1 MQTTRSN
8 NTPFWL
14 LLIGLFL
21 ILVSKSLLTEGM
33 FFDGV
38 TYASISRN
46 MAEGQGTFW
55 NPHYTQTLYPEFRQH
70 PPLALGMEALAFKSF
85 GDHLRIE
92 KAYSVLMFL
101 LSGLFIALIWKRTTN
116 NIRWAWLPLLFWL
129 AMPLVTWCATNN
141 MLENTMSVFVLLS
154 VYLMIV
160 SYQRNH
166 KFWLFL
172 SAVALF
178 LAFLSKGFTGLFPL
192 VFPILY
198 CAFDQKHKWIQ
209 GPIDSLILLVSLVVF
224 AGIMFLVFPPSL
236 PYLKDYI
243 QLQVIDGGLH
253 EATASSRFY
262 IVFSLLQQL
271 IAPFV
276 IVLAL
281 LICKAKNKVNNKIFE
296 FPLDKDW
303 FYIFLILGLLGV
315 LPIMVSVKQRDFYM
329 LAALPFFALACGHIT
344 LSMVTLWLPK
354 MTPRFRKWSTLGA
367 SCVLLTGL
375 VLNIVH
381 FGKYG
386 RDEALIEEV
395 KAQIAA
401 ADGKTLIE
409 ITSEEYINWAKHAY
423 YMRYGKISLSSTEQL
438 PPIDSRQ
445 PAGQPW
451 NDMGGSTEQ
460 LKTEQ
465 LTTE

>member
-1 MQTTRSN
+1 MLARSN
-8 NTPFWL
+8 NIPFWL

-21 ILVSKSLLTEGM
+21 ILVSNSLLTEGM

-38 TYASISRN
+38 TYAGISRN

-70 PPLALGMEALAFKSF
+70 PPLALGMEALAFKAF
-85 GDHLRIE
+85 GDHLWVE

-129 AMPLVTWCATNN
+129 AMPLVSWSSTNN
-141 MLENTMSVFVLLS
+141 LLENTMSVFVLLS

-160 SYQRNH
+160 GYQRNH
-166 KFWLFL
+166 KIWLILAAL
-172 SAVALF
+172 SLL
-178 LAFLSKGFTGLFPL
+178 LAFLTKGFTGMFPL

-198 CAFDQKHKWIQ
+198 CAFDQKRKWIQ
-209 GPIDSLILLVSLVVF
+209 GPIDSLILLVSMAVF
-224 AGIMFLVFPPSL
+224 AGIMFLVFPKSL
-236 PYLKDYI
+236 SYIKDYI
-243 QLQVIDGGLH
+243 QLQVIGGGLH
-253 EATASSRFY
+253 ETTVSSRFY

-276 IVLAL
+276 IVLTFV
-281 LICKAKNKVNNKIFE
+281 ICKAKNKVNNKVFE
-296 FPLDKDW
+296 FPLDKGW

-354 MTPRFRKWSTLGA
+354 MTPKVNKWTTLGTA
-367 SCVLLTGL
+367 GVVLIGL
-375 VLNIVH
+375 VLNIVNL
-381 FGKYG
+381 GKYG

-401 ADGKTLIE
+401 ADGKTIIE
-409 ITSEEYINWAKHAY
+409 ITPEEYTQWAKHAY
-423 YMRYGKISLSSTEQL
+423 YMRYGKISLIINYQL
-438 PPIDSRQ
+438 SII
-445 PAGQPW
+445 
-451 NDMGGSTEQ
+451 N
-460 LKTEQ
+460 
-465 LTTE
+465 

>member
-1 MQTTRSN
+1 M
-8 NTPFWL
+8 

-70 PPLALGMEALAFKSF
+70 PPLALGMEALAFKAF
-85 GDHLRIE
+85 GDHLWVE

-129 AMPLVTWCATNN
+129 AMPLVAWCATNN
-141 MLENTMSVFVLLS
+141 MLENTMTVFVLLS

-198 CAFDQKHKWIQ
+198 CVFDQKRKWIQ
-209 GPIDSLILLVSLVVF
+209 GPIDSLFLVVSLAVF

-236 PYLKDYI
+236 SYIKDYI
-243 QLQVIDGGLH
+243 QLQVIGGGLH
-253 EATASSRFY
+253 EATVSSRFY

-271 IAPFV
+271 IIPFV
-276 IVLAL
+276 VVLAL
-281 LICKAKNKVNNKIFE
+281 VICKAKNKINNKIFE
-296 FPLDKDW
+296 FPPDKDW
-303 FYIFLILGLLGV
+303 FYIFLMLGLLGV

-344 LSMVTLWLPK
+344 LSMVNMLMLRMIPK
-354 MTPRFRKWSTLGA
+354 TRKWMTFGA
-367 SCVLLTGL
+367 SCILLIGL

-381 FGKYG
+381 IGKYG

-395 KAQIAA
+395 KTQIVA
-401 ADGKTLIE
+401 ADGKTIIE
-409 ITSEEYINWAKHAY
+409 ISPEENTNWAKHAY
-423 YMRYGKISLSSTEQL
+423 YMRYGKISLR
-438 PPIDSRQ
+438 P
-445 PAGQPW
+445 
-451 NDMGGSTEQ
+451 TEQ

>member
-1 MQTTRSN
+1 MPARSN

-70 PPLALGMEALAFKSF
+70 PPLALGMEALAFKAF
-85 GDHLRIE
+85 GDHWWVE

-116 NIRWAWLPLLFWL
+116 NLRWTWLPMLFWL
-129 AMPLVTWCATNN
+129 AMPLVSWSATNN
-141 MLENTMSVFVLLS
+141 LLENTMSVFVLLS

-160 SYQRNH
+160 GYQRHH
-166 KFWLFL
+166 KIWLFL
-172 SAVALF
+172 SAFALL

-198 CAFDQKHKWIQ
+198 CAFDQKRKWIQ
-209 GPIDSLILLVSLVVF
+209 GPIDSLILLVAVAVF
-224 AGIMFLVFPPSL
+224 AGIMFLVCPGSFG
-236 PYLKDYI
+236 YIKDYI
-243 QLQVIDGGLH
+243 RLQVIGGGLY

-262 IVFSLLQQL
+262 IVFALLQQL
-271 IAPFV
+271 IIPFV
-276 IVLAL
+276 LAVVLV
-281 LICKAKNKVNNKIFE
+281 ICKTKSKVNLKVFE
-296 FPLDKDW
+296 FPLDKAW
-303 FYIFLILGLLGV
+303 FYVFLIMVLVGV

-344 LSMVTLWLPK
+344 LSMLTLWLPK
-354 MTPRFRKWSTLGA
+354 MTPIVRRWMTVGA
-367 SCVLLTGL
+367 SCIMLLGL
-375 VLNIVH
+375 VLNLIH
-381 FGKYG
+381 IGKYG

-395 KAQIAA
+395 KQKITESE
-401 ADGKTLIE
+401 GNNVIE
-409 ITSEEYINWAKHAY
+409 ISQEEYTQWAKHAY
-423 YMRYGKISLSSTEQL
+423 FMRYGKISLSPT
-438 PPIDSRQ
+438 
-445 PAGQPW
+445 
-451 NDMGGSTEQ
+451 
-460 LKTEQ
+460 K
-465 LTTE
+465 

>member
-1 MQTTRSN
+1 MSARSN

-70 PPLALGMEALAFKSF
+70 PPLAMGMEALAFKAF
-85 GDHLRIE
+85 GDHWWVE
-92 KAYSVLMFL
+92 KAYSALMFL
-101 LSGLFIALIWKRTTN
+101 ISGLLIALIWKRTTN

-160 SYQRNH
+160 GYQRNH
-166 KFWLFL
+166 KIWLFM
-172 SAVALF
+172 SALVLL

-192 VFPILY
+192 VFPVLY
-198 CAFDQKHKWIQ
+198 CAFDEKRKWIQ
-209 GPIDSLILLVSLVVF
+209 GPIDSLILLVSVAVF
-224 AGIMFLVFPPSL
+224 AGIMFLAFPKSL

-243 QLQVIDGGLH
+243 QLQVIGGGLH
-253 EATASSRFY
+253 ETTTSTRFY

-276 IVLAL
+276 VVLAL
-281 LICKAKNKVNNKIFE
+281 VICKAKNKFNNKVFE
-296 FPLDKDW
+296 FPLDKSW
-303 FYIFLILGLLGV
+303 FYIFFILGLLGV

-329 LAALPFFALACGHIT
+329 LAAMPFFALACGHIT
-344 LSMVTLWLPK
+344 LSTITLWLSRETSQVRRW
-354 MTPRFRKWSTLGA
+354 MTLGA
-367 SCVLLTGL
+367 VGVLLMGL
-375 VLNIVH
+375 VMNIIH
-381 FGKYG
+381 IGKYG

-395 KAQIAA
+395 KAHVAA
-401 ADGKTLIE
+401 ADGKTILE
-409 ITSEEYINWAKHAY
+409 ITPEEYTQWAKHAY
-423 YMRYGKISLSSTEQL
+423 YMRYGKISLSPTE
-438 PPIDSRQ
+438 
-445 PAGQPW
+445 
-451 NDMGGSTEQ
+451 N
-460 LKTEQ
+460 
-465 LTTE
+465 

>member
-1 MQTTRSN
+1 MPARSN

-70 PPLALGMEALAFKSF
+70 PPLALGMEALAFKAF
-85 GDHLRIE
+85 GDHWWVE

-116 NIRWAWLPLLFWL
+116 NLRWTWLPMLFWL
-129 AMPLVTWCATNN
+129 AMPLVSWSATNN
-141 MLENTMSVFVLLS
+141 LLENTMSVFVLLS

-160 SYQRNH
+160 GYQRHH
-166 KFWLFL
+166 KIWLFL
-172 SAVALF
+172 SAFALL

-198 CAFDQKHKWIQ
+198 CAFDQKRKWIQ
-209 GPIDSLILLVSLVVF
+209 GPIDSLILLVAVAVF
-224 AGIMFLVFPPSL
+224 AGIMFLVCPGSFG
-236 PYLKDYI
+236 YIKDYI
-243 QLQVIDGGLH
+243 RLQVIGGGLY

-262 IVFSLLQQL
+262 IVFALLQQL
-271 IAPFV
+271 IIPSV
-276 IVLAL
+276 IAMAL
-281 LICKAKNKVNNKIFE
+281 VICKARSKVNSKVFE
-296 FPLDKDW
+296 FPPDQGW
-303 FYIFLILGLLGV
+303 FYGFLVLGLLGV

-344 LSMVTLWLPK
+344 LSMLTLWLPK
-354 MTPRFRKWSTLGA
+354 MTPIVRRWMTVGA
-367 SCVLLTGL
+367 SCIMLLGL
-375 VLNIVH
+375 VLNLIH
-381 FGKYG
+381 IGKYG

-395 KAQIAA
+395 KQRIAESE
-401 ADGKTLIE
+401 GNNVIE
-409 ITSEEYINWAKHAY
+409 ISQEEYTQWAKHAY
-423 YMRYGKISLSSTEQL
+423 FMRYGKISLSPT
-438 PPIDSRQ
+438 
-445 PAGQPW
+445 
-451 NDMGGSTEQ
+451 
-460 LKTEQ
+460 K
-465 LTTE
+465 

>member
-1 MQTTRSN
+1 MPARSN

-70 PPLALGMEALAFKSF
+70 PPLALGMEALAFKAF
-85 GDHLRIE
+85 GDHWWVE

-116 NIRWAWLPLLFWL
+116 NLRWAWLPMLFWF
-129 AMPLVTWCATNN
+129 AMPLVSWSATNN
-141 MLENTMSVFVLLS
+141 LLENTMSVFVLLS

-160 SYQRNH
+160 GYQRNH
-166 KFWLFL
+166 KIWLFL
-172 SAVALF
+172 SAVALL

-198 CAFDQKHKWIQ
+198 CAFDQKRKWIQ
-209 GPIDSLILLVSLVVF
+209 GPLDSLILLVALAVF
-224 AGIMFLVFPPSL
+224 AGIMFLVCPGSFG
-236 PYLKDYI
+236 YIKDYVR
-243 QLQVIDGGLH
+243 LQVIGGGLY

-262 IVFSLLQQL
+262 IVFALLQQL
-271 IAPFV
+271 IIPFA
-276 IVLAL
+276 LAL
-281 LICKAKNKVNNKIFE
+281 VLVICKTKSKVNSKVFE
-296 FPLDKDW
+296 FPPDKAW
-303 FYIFLILGLLGV
+303 FYVFLIMGLVGV

-329 LAALPFFALACGHIT
+329 LAALPFFALGCGHIT
-344 LSMVTLWLPK
+344 LSMLTLWLPK
-354 MTPRFRKWSTLGA
+354 ITPKVRGWMTLGA
-367 SCVLLTGL
+367 GCVVLLGL
-375 VLNIVH
+375 VLNVVH
-381 FGKYG
+381 IGKYG

-395 KAQIAA
+395 KQKITESE
-401 ADGKTLIE
+401 GNIVIE
-409 ITSEEYINWAKHAY
+409 ISQEEYTQWAKHAY
-423 YMRYGKISLSSTEQL
+423 YMRYGKISLSPTEQL
-438 PPIDSRQ
+438 
-445 PAGQPW
+445 
-451 NDMGGSTEQ
+451 NN
-460 LKTEQ
+460 
-465 LTTE
+465 

>member
-1 MQTTRSN
+1 MPARSN

-70 PPLALGMEALAFKSF
+70 PPLALGMEALAFKAF
-85 GDHLRIE
+85 GDHWWVE

-116 NIRWAWLPLLFWL
+116 NLRWTWLPMLFWL
-129 AMPLVTWCATNN
+129 AMPLVSWSATNN
-141 MLENTMSVFVLLS
+141 LLENTMSVFVLLS

-160 SYQRNH
+160 GYQRHH
-166 KFWLFL
+166 KIWLFL
-172 SAVALF
+172 SAFALL

-198 CAFDQKHKWIQ
+198 CAFDQKRKWIQ
-209 GPIDSLILLVSLVVF
+209 GPIDSLILLVAVAVF
-224 AGIMFLVFPPSL
+224 AGIMFLVCPGSFG
-236 PYLKDYI
+236 YIKDYI
-243 QLQVIDGGLH
+243 RLQVIGGGLY

-262 IVFSLLQQL
+262 IVFALLQQL
-271 IAPFV
+271 IIPFV
-276 IVLAL
+276 LAVVLV
-281 LICKAKNKVNNKIFE
+281 ICKTKSKVNLKVFE
-296 FPLDKDW
+296 FPLDKAW
-303 FYIFLILGLLGV
+303 FYVFLIMVLVGV
-315 LPIMVSVKQRDFYM
+315 LPIMVSVKQRYFYM

-344 LSMVTLWLPK
+344 LSMLTLWLPK
-354 MTPRFRKWSTLGA
+354 MTPIVRRWMTVGA
-367 SCVLLTGL
+367 SCIMLLGL
-375 VLNIVH
+375 VLNLIH
-381 FGKYG
+381 IGKYG

-395 KAQIAA
+395 KQKITESE
-401 ADGKTLIE
+401 GNNVIE
-409 ITSEEYINWAKHAY
+409 ISQEEYTQWAKHAY
-423 YMRYGKISLSSTEQL
+423 FMRYGKISLSPT
-438 PPIDSRQ
+438 
-445 PAGQPW
+445 
-451 NDMGGSTEQ
+451 
-460 LKTEQ
+460 K
-465 LTTE
+465 

>member
-1 MQTTRSN
+1 MTTRLN

-21 ILVSKSLLTEGM
+21 ILVSNSLLTEGM

-70 PPLALGMEALAFKSF
+70 PPLALGMGALAFKAF
-85 GDHLRIE
+85 GDHLWVE

-116 NIRWAWLPLLFWL
+116 NLRWAWLPLLFWL
-129 AMPLVTWCATNN
+129 AMPLVAWSATNN
-141 MLENTMSVFVLLS
+141 MLENTMSIFVLLS

-166 KFWLFL
+166 KIWLVL
-172 SAVALF
+172 SALALL
-178 LAFLSKGFTGLFPL
+178 LAFLSKGFTGLFPM

-198 CAFDQKHKWIQ
+198 CAFDQKRKWIQ
-209 GPIDSLILLVSLVVF
+209 GPIDSLILVVSLAVF
-224 AGIMFLVFPPSL
+224 AGIMFLVFPLSFA
-236 PYLKDYI
+236 YMKDYI
-243 QLQVIDGGLH
+243 KLQVIGGGLH
-253 EATASSRFY
+253 EATVSSRFY

-271 IAPFV
+271 MIAFV
-276 IVLAL
+276 IAMAL
-281 LICKAKNKVNNKIFE
+281 VICKTRIKDNRKVFE
-296 FPLDKDW
+296 FPADKGW
-303 FYIFLILGLLGV
+303 FYTFLILGLLGV

-344 LSMVTLWLPK
+344 LSMVNTLKLKITPK
-354 MTPRFRKWSTLGA
+354 TRKWMTLGA
-367 SCVLLTGL
+367 SCIVVLGL
-375 VLNIVH
+375 VLNIIH
-381 FGKYG
+381 MGKYG

-395 KAQIAA
+395 KAKIAETEGQNII
-401 ADGKTLIE
+401 DIP
-409 ITSEEYINWAKHAY
+409 SEQYTQWARHAY
-423 YMRYGKISLSSTEQL
+423 FMRYGKISLR
-438 PPIDSRQ
+438 PIDNN
-445 PAGQPW
+445 GQTH
-451 NDMGGSTEQ
+451 GSAPTS
-460 LKTEQ
+460 TN
-465 LTTE
+465 

>member
-1 MQTTRSN
+1 MQNTRSN
-8 NTPFWL
+8 NIPFWL

-70 PPLALGMEALAFKSF
+70 PPLVLGMEALAFKAF
-85 GDHLRIE
+85 GDHLWVE

-160 SYQRNH
+160 GYQRNR
-166 KFWLFL
+166 KIWLIL
-172 SAVALF
+172 AALALL
-178 LAFLSKGFTGLFPL
+178 LAFLTKGFTGLFPL

-198 CAFDQKHKWIQ
+198 CAFDQKRKWIQ
-209 GPIDSLILLVSLVVF
+209 GPIDSLILLVSMAVF
-224 AGIMFLVFPPSL
+224 AGIMFLAFPKSL

-243 QLQVIDGGLH
+243 QLQVIGGGLH
-253 EATASSRFY
+253 ETTVSSRFY
-262 IVFSLLQQL
+262 IVFCLLQQL

-281 LICKAKNKVNNKIFE
+281 VICKAKNKVNNKVFE
-296 FPLDKDW
+296 FPLDKSW
-303 FYIFLILGLLGV
+303 FSIFLILGLLGV
-315 LPIMVSVKQRDFYM
+315 FPIMVSVKQRDFYM

-354 MTPRFRKWSTLGA
+354 MPPKVYKWISFVAAGV
-367 SCVLLTGL
+367 VLIGL

-401 ADGKTLIE
+401 ADGKTIIE
-409 ITSEEYINWAKHAY
+409 ITPEEYTQWAKHAY
-423 YMRYGKISLSSTEQL
+423 YMRYGKISLRPTEQL
-438 PPIDSRQ
+438 
-445 PAGQPW
+445 
-451 NDMGGSTEQ
+451 NN
-460 LKTEQ
+460 
-465 LTTE
+465 